1 MVLFERNYD
10 KKNEAAQREMGHTPQ
25 QRAFAELKPMV
36 IRALDR
42 LGKDLY
48 GRSFLK
54 ARYAILEYDSIF
66 RLSLQWNP
74 KEMVPFPVLN
84 VTFQNFE
91 KNFEKIEIYN
101 PRNEACITI
110 PVDQTELEA
119 AIAGIAPALYQN

>member
-1 MVLFERNYD
+1 MVFFERNNN
-10 KKNEAAQREMGHTPQ
+10 KKKGAAQREMGYTPQ
-25 QRAFAELKPMV
+25 QRAFEELKPMV

-42 LGKDLY
+42 LGKNLY

-54 ARYAILEYDSIF
+54 PRYAILEYDSIC

-91 KNFEKIEIYN
+91 KNFEKIEIQN

-119 AIAGIAPALYQN
+119 TIAGIAPALYQN